1 MIAGEVA
8 TERSAAMSD
17 SAMSTEPKV
26 DIEEQRRRQMEF
38 NRPAIALLQSWLEDE
53 SETVEE
59 QREALFTLIR
69 AIDEDRG
76 PDRKLFQH
84 FVQAPHGSLVLL
96 GC

>member
-1 MIAGEVA
+1 
-8 TERSAAMSD
+8 
-17 SAMSTEPKV
+17 MSTEPKV

-84 FVQAPHGSLVLL
+84 FVRLTSRLFSSGVDVAQAAGVAADVAGPT
-96 GC
+96 